1 MGLDL
6 WAFDSLQTVW
16 LPGHAMGYALVALY
30 VLVLVWAMRP
40 YWAEWRD
47 RLTGA
52 SVVALAAVVLLGSLI
67 SGLFLVYFPGP
78 EILPLP
84 SLPDVPP
91 VPGAPIFGA
100 VPILLAGGWLGVVP
114 AVIVGLLSGLVRA
127 LWITGRGLQT
137 LEVAA
142 LAVLAAFMLRQR
154 YRGAHFVWLRHPLV
168 VGIVCGLVG
177 GLLAL
182 PSLVG
187 STSLDGS
194 ILPVIDY
201 AWSLSRVAILPS
213 VLEWTVAGVLVWAAF
228 TRLPSLRPQPQQL
241 VPPPYA
247 HSLTRRFL
255 FLLIPLF
262 VLVIG
267 ALLVAVTGIAIRSA
281 TDLTLKQ
288 MSHDARVAS
297 ETIPDVTLVSAN
309 LLSRFAHEASL
320 FSGEQQM
327 TMEYILNLEA
337 DLRTTAHFRQ
347 LVLFDKIGNVVR
359 AVPSLEEDGALP
371 LVEEE
376 ERAAHMAATL
386 GYPSTTQVW
395 VADRGVPMLTHVEPI
410 RDPYGKAIGALMG
423 RVDLGVAL
431 QPTVSS
437 LQGTVGAGRGFIVDE
452 QWSVIA
458 HPQMDRLMQPW
469 VPLSDGG
476 GKSLDDR
483 LDEGDAGHAYEGI
496 APNGTRQLV
505 YYLEG
510 PMHPWTVV
518 VIVPHETVLALA
530 TEVAGPLGLFLLLAG
545 AALTTVV
552 VVLTRRLTHPLS
564 TLAEAA
570 GAISEGDLETPV
582 SVSGE
587 DEVGR
592 LGNAFE
598 QMRCALHDRLS
609 ELQLLLGVSRSV
621 ASNLNLSQGLPPIL
635 EGALAATGADGVR
648 IVFAHKERGPLAFA
662 KGRLGAVM
670 APLDILVA
678 RLVQREP
685 MLRIDNAVRARKLL
699 ETHRLADRI
708 GAILALP
715 LRTSQRFQGV
725 LWIAYRNPRTFSE
738 SEIGFMTTLA
748 SQASVFIENVQLF
761 EATED
766 DRRRLAAILASTGDA
781 VIVTDPHDRILLLN
795 PAAETAFGVSASEAL
810 AQPASSVLADSG
822 LVGLLV
828 EAKDNVTREVEL
840 PAGRI
845 LYANV
850 TSIRSDDKQVMGRVA
865 FLRDIT
871 HLKELDEMKTEFVN
885 TVSHDLRSPLTYMRG
900 YVTML
905 PMVGEL
911 SAKQTEYV
919 NKILGGVDQMTELVV
934 DLLNLARIESDL
946 AHLAEPVKMNDL
958 VNSVARIYRTRAM
971 GKGLQ
976 FGLELAEHLPVLT
989 GDPTLLRQAI
999 TNLVDNGVK
1008 YTLKGEVMIRT
1019 YFEKSEVIVQVR
1031 DTGPGVSQTDQ
1042 VRLFEK
1048 FYRVKRRDALEI
1060 KGSGLGLAIVK
1071 SVVERRHGGRVWVE
1085 SQLGVGS
1092 SFFIAL
1098 PIRPSDQGLRMA

>member
-16 LPGHAMGYALVALY
+16 LPRQAAGYALVALY
-30 VLVLVWAMRP
+30 LLVLLWAIRP

-52 SVVALAAVVLLGSLI
+52 SVVALAVAVVLGSLA
-67 SGLFLVYFPGP
+67 SGLFLVYLPGP

-84 SLPDVPP
+84 FLPDVPP
-91 VPGAPIFGA
+91 VPGAPLFGA
-100 VPILLAGGWLGVVP
+100 LPILLVGGWLGVVP
-114 AVIVGLLSGLVRA
+114 AAIMGFLSGLVKA

-137 LEVAA
+137 LE
-142 LAVLAAFMLRQR
+142 LASLGVLAAFMLRQR

-168 VGIVCGLVG
+168 VGVVCGLVG

-182 PSLVG
+182 PSLVA
-187 STSLDGS
+187 STGLDGS
-194 ILPVIDY
+194 ILPVVDY
-201 AWSLSRVAILPS
+201 SWSLSRAAILPS
-213 VLEWTVAGVLVWAAF
+213 MLEWVVAGLLVWVAF
-228 TRLPSLRPQPQQL
+228 SRLPALRPRPQPL
-241 VPPPYA
+241 VAPPYA

-255 FLLIPLF
+255 FLLVPLLI
-262 VLVIG
+262 LVIG
-267 ALLVAVTGIAIRSA
+267 GLLVAVTGIAINSA

-309 LLSRFAHEASL
+309 LLSRFAQEAGL

-327 TMEYILNLEA
+327 TMEYVLNLEA

-347 LVLFDKIGNVVR
+347 LVLFDKLGNVVR

-376 ERAAHMAATL
+376 EQAAQRAATL

-395 VADRGVPMLTHVEPI
+395 VMDTGVPMLTHVEPI
-410 RDPYGKAIGALMG
+410 RDAYGKAIGALMG

-452 QWSVIA
+452 HWSIIA
-458 HPQMDRLMQPW
+458 HPQLDRLMQPW
-469 VPLSDGG
+469 VPANDGG
-476 GKSLDDR
+476 GKSLDHR
-483 LDEGDAGHAYEGI
+483 LDEGDVGHAYEGI

-518 VIVPHETVLALA
+518 IIVPHETVLGLA
-530 TEVAGPLGLFLLLAG
+530 TEVAGPLGLFLLLVG
-545 AALTTVV
+545 AALTAAVV
-552 VVLTRRLTHPLS
+552 LLTRRLTHPLS
-564 TLAEAA
+564 ALAEAA
-570 GAISEGDLETPV
+570 GAITEGDLETPV

-592 LGNAFE
+592 LGATFE
-598 QMRCALHDRLS
+598 QMRGALHARLS

-662 KGRLGAVM
+662 KGRLGAAM

-725 LWIAYRNPRTFSE
+725 LWIAYRDPHAFSE

-748 SQASVFIENVQLF
+748 GQAAVFIENVQLF

-781 VIVTDPHDRILLLN
+781 VIVTDPDDRILLLN
-795 PAAETAFGVSASEAL
+795 PAAEAAFGVSAAEAL
-810 AQPASSVLADSG
+810 AQPVASVLADSG
-822 LVGLLV
+822 LVALLV

-840 PAGRI
+840 PGGRV
-845 LYANV
+845 LSANV
-850 TSIRSDDKQVMGRVA
+850 ASIRSDDKQVTGRVA

-911 SAKQTEYV
+911 TGKQTEYM
-919 NKILGGVDQMTELVV
+919 NKILDGVDQMTELVV
-934 DLLNLARIESDL
+934 NLLNLARIESEP
-946 AHLAEPVKMNDL
+946 AQLAEPVKVNEL
-958 VNSVARIYRTRAM
+958 VHSVARIYRTRAT
-971 GKGLQ
+971 GKGVQ
-976 FGLELAEHLPVLT
+976 FRLELADQLPVLT
-989 GDPTLLRQAI
+989 GDPALLRQAI

-1008 YTLKGEVMIRT
+1008 YTLKGEVLIRT
-1019 YFEKSEVIVQVR
+1019 YVEKNDVMVQVR

-1048 FYRVKRRDALEI
+1048 FYRVKRRDGLEI
-1060 KGSGLGLAIVK
+1060 KGTGLGLAIVK

-1092 SFFIAL
+1092 SFYLAL
-1098 PIRPSDQGLRMA
+1098 PIRSLDQGLQMA

>member
-16 LPGHAMGYALVALY
+16 LPRQALGYALTILY
-30 VLVLVWAMRP
+30 VVVILVAIRP

-47 RLTGA
+47 RLTSQRVA
-52 SVVALAAVVLLGSLI
+52 ALAGAAVLGSFA
-67 SGLFLVYFPGP
+67 SGLFLVYFPEP

-84 SLPDVPP
+84 YLPDVPP
-91 VPGAPIFGA
+91 VPGAPLFGA
-100 VPILLAGGWLGVVP
+100 LPILLVGGWLGVIP
-114 AVIVGLLSGLVRA
+114 AAIVGFLSGLVKA
-127 LWITGRGLQT
+127 LWITGRGFQT
-137 LEVAA
+137 LEVAF
-142 LAVLAAFMLRQR
+142 LAIMAASMLRQR
-154 YRGAHFVWLRHPLV
+154 YRGTHFAWLRHPLM
-168 VGIVCGLVG
+168 VGVTCGLVG

-187 STSLDGS
+187 STNLDGS

-201 AWSLSRVAILPS
+201 AWSLSRAAILPS
-213 VLEWTVAGVLVWAAF
+213 LLEWTVAGLLAWAVF
-228 TRLPSLRPQPQQL
+228 SRLPALRPKPQQL
-241 VPPPYA
+241 IAPPYA

-255 FLLIPLF
+255 FLLVPLF

-267 ALLVAVTGIAIRSA
+267 SLLVAVTDIAISSA

-297 ETIPDVTLVSAN
+297 ETIPDVTLISAN
-309 LLSRFAHEASL
+309 LLSRFAQEASL
-320 FSGEQQM
+320 YSGEQQRI
-327 TMEYILNLEA
+327 MEYILNLEA

-347 LVLFDKIGNVVR
+347 LVLFDKLGHVVR

-371 LVEEE
+371 LVAEEE
-376 ERAAHMAATL
+376 QAAQLAATL
-386 GYPSTTQVW
+386 GYPSTTRVW
-395 VADRGVPMLTHVEPI
+395 VADYGVPMLTHVEPI
-410 RDPYGKAIGALMG
+410 RDSDGEAIGALMG

-437 LQGTVGAGRGFIVDE
+437 LQGTVGAGRGFIVDD
-452 QWSVIA
+452 QWSIIA
-458 HPQMDRLMQPW
+458 HPQIDRLMQPW
-469 VPLSDGG
+469 VPLNDGG

-483 LDEGDAGHAYEGI
+483 LEEGDTGHAYEGI

-510 PMHPWTVV
+510 PMHPWTAV
-518 VIVPHETVLALA
+518 VIVPHETVLSLA

-545 AALTTVV
+545 GALTAV
-552 VVLTRRLTHPLS
+552 VVLLTGRLTHPLS
-564 TLAEAA
+564 SLAEAA
-570 GAISEGDLETPV
+570 GAITQGDLDTPV
-582 SVSGE
+582 GVSGE

-592 LGNAFE
+592 LGATFE
-598 QMRCALHDRLS
+598 QMRKALRDRLS

-621 ASNLNLSQGLPPIL
+621 ASNLNLAQGLPPIL

-662 KGRLGAVM
+662 KGRLGAAM

-685 MLRIDNAVRARKLL
+685 LLRIDNAVRARKLL
-699 ETHRLADRI
+699 ETHHLADRI

-725 LWIAYRNPRTFSE
+725 LWIAYRSPHAFGE

-795 PAAETAFGVSASEAL
+795 PAAEAAFDVSASEAL
-810 AQPASSVLADSG
+810 AQPASNVLTNSE
-822 LVGLLV
+822 LVALLV

-840 PAGRI
+840 PGGRV

-850 TSIRSDDKQVMGRVA
+850 TSIRGDDKQAMGRVA

-911 SAKQTEYV
+911 NTKQTEYV

-946 AHLAEPVKMNDL
+946 AQLAEPVKLNDL

-976 FGLELAEHLPVLT
+976 FRLELAEHLPVLT
-989 GDPTLLRQAI
+989 GDPALLRQAI

-1008 YTLKGEVMIRT
+1008 YTLKGEVVIRT
-1019 YFEKSEVIVQVR
+1019 FVDKSDVIVQVK
-1031 DTGPGVSQTDQ
+1031 DSGPGVSQTDQ

-1048 FYRVKRRDALEI
+1048 FYRVKRRDAVEV

-1098 PIRPSDQGLRMA
+1098 PIKSSDQGLRMA

>member
-1 MGLDL
+1 VSSF
-6 WAFDSLQTVW
+6 A
-16 LPGHAMGYALVALY
+16 
-30 VLVLVWAMRP
+30 
-40 YWAEWRD
+40 
-47 RLTGA
+47 
-52 SVVALAAVVLLGSLI
+52 
-67 SGLFLVYFPGP
+67 SGLFLVYFPDIDIP
-78 EILPLP
+78 PTPYLPNI
-84 SLPDVPP
+84 PP
-91 VPGAPIFGA
+91 VPGAPLFGA
-100 VPILLAGGWLGVVP
+100 LVILIVGAWLGVVP
-114 AVIVGLLSGLVRA
+114 AVIIGFLSGLVRA
-127 LWITGRGLQT
+127 LWITGRGFQT
-137 LEVAA
+137 LEVT
-142 LAVLAAFMLRQR
+142 LLGLLAASLLRQR
-154 YRGAHFVWLRHPLV
+154 YRGGFFESLRHPLV

-187 STSLDGS
+187 STGLDGS
-194 ILPVIDY
+194 ILPIIDF
-201 AWSLSRVAILPS
+201 AWSLTKAAILPNL
-213 VLEWTVAGVLVWAAF
+213 LEWMVAGLLGWVILA
-228 TRLPSLRPQPQQL
+228 RLPALRPVPKPL

-255 FLLIPLF
+255 VLLVPLF
-262 VLVIG
+262 VVVIG
-267 ALLVAVTGIAIRSA
+267 VLLVAVTDIAISSA

-297 ETIPDVTLVSAN
+297 ETIPDITLISAN
-309 LLSRFAHEASL
+309 LLSRFAQEPRL
-320 FSGEQQM
+320 FSGDPQ
-327 TMEYILNLEA
+327 TALEYILDLEA
-337 DLRTTAHFRQ
+337 ALRSTAHFRQ
-347 LVLFDKIGNVVR
+347 LVLFDKLGNEVK
-359 AVPSLEEDGALP
+359 AVPDWDDGDSVP

-376 ERAAHMAATL
+376 EEAAKLAAEL
-386 GYPSTTQVW
+386 GYPSTTRVW
-395 VADRGVPMLTHVEPI
+395 IADSGVPMLTHVEPV
-410 RDPYGKAIGALMG
+410 RDAEGNVIWALMG

-437 LQGTVGAGRGFIVDE
+437 LQGTVGAGWGFIVDE
-452 QWSVIA
+452 QWSIIA
-458 HPQMDRLMQPW
+458 HPDPDRLMQPW
-469 VPLSDGG
+469 VPLNDAG
-476 GKSLDDR
+476 GKSLNAR
-483 LDEGDAGHAYEGI
+483 LDEGDGGHSYEGI
-496 APNGTRQLV
+496 APSGTRQLV

-510 PMHPWTVV
+510 PTHPWTVV
-518 VIVPHETVLALA
+518 VIVPHETVLSLA
-530 TEVAGPLGLFLLLAG
+530 TEVAGPLGFFLLLAG
-545 AALTTVV
+545 GALAAV
-552 VVLTRRLTHPLS
+552 VVLLTGRLTHPLS

-570 GAISEGDLETPV
+570 AAITQGDLETPV
-582 SVSGE
+582 GVSGE

-592 LGNAFE
+592 LGATFE
-598 QMRCALHDRLS
+598 QMRKALHDRLS

-621 ASNLNLSQGLPPIL
+621 ASNLNLTQGLPPIL

-662 KGRLGAVM
+662 KGRLGTAM

-699 ETHRLADRI
+699 ETHRLGDRI

-725 LWIAYRNPRTFSE
+725 LWIAYRSPHVFSE

-748 SQASVFIENVQLF
+748 GQASVFIENVQLF

-766 DRRRLAAILASTGDA
+766 DRRRLMAILASTGDA

-795 PAAETAFGVSASEAL
+795 PAAETAFGVSGSEAL
-810 AQPASSVLADSG
+810 AQPATDVFADSG
-822 LVGLLV
+822 LVSLLV

-840 PAGRI
+840 PGGRT
-845 LYANV
+845 LYANAS
-850 TSIRSDDKQVMGRVA
+850 SIRGDDKQVMGRVA

-871 HLKELDEMKTEFVN
+871 HLKELDELKTEFVN

-911 SAKQTEYV
+911 NAKQAEYV

-946 AHLAEPVKMNDL
+946 AQLAEPVKLNDL
-958 VNSVARIYRTRAM
+958 VNSVARNYRTRAM

-976 FGLELAEHLPVLT
+976 FRVELAERLPVLT
-989 GDPTLLRQAI
+989 GDPALLRQAI

-1019 YFEKSEVIVQVR
+1019 YVDKREVIVQVK

-1048 FYRVKRRDALEI
+1048 FYRVKPRDAADI

-1071 SVVERRHGGRVWVE
+1071 SVVEKRHGGRVWVE
-1085 SQLGVGS
+1085 SHLGVGS
-1092 SFFIAL
+1092 SFYIAL
-1098 PIRPSDQGLRMA
+1098 PIKSSDHGLRMA